1 MNTLGFGDITPTN
14 YAEKIFCVFLI
25 YITCTMFAYI
35 INSIG
40 IILQNLNKDNRE
52 FKRYLNVI
60 NGYLRQNN
68 LNLNL
73 RIKIRNYLEYT
84 WQEEKISNVEEAH
97 EIINKRLSK
106 SLKDELMLNSN
117 GIVLKS
123 IPLLTRNFSEE
134 TLKQLSYEMKE
145 CNMTPGDVI
154 YNINE
159 FDDYLYIIRKGK
171 VELFIETQKR
181 NNPFTVVKTLTNGD
195 LLGEISFFKET
206 ARETS
211 ARSVT
216 FTSLYVIKRESFI
229 NILKKNSY
237 DYEIFCYIKDN
248 MNLYNNYDQLFL
260 VCNSCKTEKHSS
272 VDCPLLHLILSRQRV
287 ISRYNFSRFQEREP
301 FIKKKKKKMNSMRQI
316 KRIRANAF
324 EFMSYASNSEII
336 MASDSNLN
344 FNEFPRD
351 NEHFNSF
358 THDTFEDKNEIND
371 KIIVENYDLKKN
383 EKILKE
389 QNSEISCSSNSMKH
403 LNKRISKNVN
413 DSDSA
418 MKTLRLQ
425 APALEDFCDN
435 MKEFDFY
442 FSNNNAGQIIEKYN
456 KITLENLKRKN
467 LLRKRIASFWAIKTP
482 MLPKEIG
489 SGKLKNIAKNLVE
502 KVKENP
508 KSWFTRKKKVK
519 K

>member
-14 YAEKIFCVFLI
+14 DAEKIFCVFLI

-68 LNLNL
+68 LNLDL

-84 WQEEKISNVEEAH
+84 WQEEKISNVEEAQ

-117 GIVLKS
+117 GLVLKS
-123 IPLLTRNFSEE
+123 IPLLKKNFSEE
-134 TLKQLSYEMKE
+134 TLKQLSYEMTE

-159 FDDYLYIIRKGK
+159 FDDYLYIIRKGT

-181 NNPFTVVKTLTNGD
+181 NDPFTVLKTLTNGD
-195 LLGEISFFKET
+195 LVGEISFFKTT

-216 FTSLYVIKRESFI
+216 FTSLYVIKRDSFI

-248 MNLYNNYDQLFL
+248 MNLYKNYDQIFL
-260 VCNSCKTEKHSS
+260 VCNSCKTEKRFARLCISFYF
-272 VDCPLLHLILSRQRV
+272 QR
-287 ISRYNFSRFQEREP
+287 IP
-301 FIKKKKKKMNSMRQI
+301 G
-316 KRIRANAF
+316 
-324 EFMSYASNSEII
+324 
-336 MASDSNLN
+336 
-344 FNEFPRD
+344 
-351 NEHFNSF
+351 
-358 THDTFEDKNEIND
+358 
-371 KIIVENYDLKKN
+371 KKN
-383 EKILKE
+383 
-389 QNSEISCSSNSMKH
+389 
-403 LNKRISKNVN
+403 
-413 DSDSA
+413 
-418 MKTLRLQ
+418 
-425 APALEDFCDN
+425 
-435 MKEFDFY
+435 FY
-442 FSNNNAGQIIEKYN
+442 
-456 KITLENLKRKN
+456 
-467 LLRKRIASFWAIKTP
+467 
-482 MLPKEIG
+482 
-489 SGKLKNIAKNLVE
+489 
-502 KVKENP
+502 
-508 KSWFTRKKKVK
+508 
-519 K
+519 